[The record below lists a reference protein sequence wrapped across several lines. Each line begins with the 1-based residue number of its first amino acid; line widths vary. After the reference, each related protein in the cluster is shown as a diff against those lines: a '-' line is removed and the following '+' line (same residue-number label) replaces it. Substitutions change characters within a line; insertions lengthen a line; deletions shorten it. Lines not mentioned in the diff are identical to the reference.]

1 MCKSSKSKEIIIHS
15 KSLLMGLT
23 PTGEDERLG
32 VLCISSIKRLCWR
45 YEWGPEHKSLV
56 SHIKEFR
63 LHSKEDIGE
72 KGEKRRRRLGREEEK
87 P

>member
-15 KSLLMGLT
+15 KSLLMGLA
-23 PTGEDERLG
+23 PTGGDEGLG

-45 YEWGPEHKSLV
+45 YEWGPEHTSLV

-72 KGEKRRRRLGREEEK
+72 KGEKRRRGLGREEEK